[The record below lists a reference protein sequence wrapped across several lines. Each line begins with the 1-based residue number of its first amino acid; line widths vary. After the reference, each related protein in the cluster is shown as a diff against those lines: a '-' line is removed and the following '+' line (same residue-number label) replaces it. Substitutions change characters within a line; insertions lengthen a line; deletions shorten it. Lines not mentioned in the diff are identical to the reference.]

1 MLDRK
6 NLYAL
11 IKIAREKKT
20 SDIHLTVGLPVVFR
34 IHGKLTKFERELS
47 PENVQYIILSM
58 LNEEQKARLD
68 EGEDLDFAIESP
80 DGSRARVNV
89 FRSKGSLS
97 AVLRLLNNT
106 VPVLK
111 EIGMPPVLS
120 KLAREPRGLI
130 LVTGPTGSGKS
141 TTLAAMI
148 NEINLTRPEH
158 ILTIEDPIEYVYTP
172 VMATIRQR
180 EIGSDVKDFNTALKS
195 ALREDPDI
203 ILVGEMRDYET
214 ISLALTAAE
223 TGHLVMG
230 TLHTTSAAQ
239 TIDRIIDACPGEI
252 QDQVRTMLAG
262 TLKAVITQTLIP
274 KASGEGRVAAT
285 EILLGT
291 DAVNNLI
298 RSNKTHQIVTSMQAG
313 KAQGMHTLNSNLAE
327 LVKAKLITKEAA
339 MERCTD
345 REEFARYMQGALQ

>member
-1 MLDRK
+1 MLDKK

-11 IKIAREKKT
+11 IKIARDRKT

-34 IHGKLTKFERELS
+34 IHGKLTKFEKELS

-58 LNEEQKARLD
+58 MTDEQRALFEK
-68 EGEDLDFAIESP
+68 GEDLDFAVESP

-89 FRSKGSLS
+89 FRSKGAMS
-97 AVLRLLNNT
+97 AVLRLLNT
-106 VPVLK
+106 SVPFLK
-111 EIGMPPVLS
+111 EINMPPVLTQ
-120 KLAREPRGLI
+120 LTREPRGLI

-180 EIGSDVKDFNTALKS
+180 EVGTDVKDFNTALRS

-239 TIDRIIDACPGEI
+239 TIDRIIDACPPHAQE
-252 QDQVRTMLAG
+252 QVRAMLAG
-262 TLKAVITQTLIP
+262 TLKAVITQTLVP

-298 RSNKTHQIVTSMQAG
+298 RTGKTHQIVTSMQSG
-313 KAQGMHTLNSNLAE
+313 KAQGMHTLNSNLAD
-327 LVKAKLITKEAA
+327 LVKAKLITKESALD
-339 MERCTD
+339 RCTD
-345 REEFARYMQGALQ
+345 RAEFSRFLQGGI